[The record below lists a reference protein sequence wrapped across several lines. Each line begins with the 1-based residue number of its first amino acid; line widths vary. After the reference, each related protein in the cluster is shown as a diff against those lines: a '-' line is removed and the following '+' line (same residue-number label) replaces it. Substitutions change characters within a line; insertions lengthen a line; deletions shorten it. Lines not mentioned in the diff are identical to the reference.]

1 MRKYRKVRV
10 LKYRK
15 VLKQFCAN
23 FKWAKS
29 RISGPEIVPPVLGQF
44 PVENTGNLYYLAS
57 LQDYYKPVKSLI
69 RTNTWMGG
77 DCLDGELSG
86 YK

>member
-29 RISGPEIVPPVLGQF
+29 RISGPEIVPPVLGQ
-44 PVENTGNLYYLAS
+44 
-57 LQDYYKPVKSLI
+57 I
-69 RTNTWMGG
+69 RTIWHLCTSHSIR
-77 DCLDGELSG
+77 EKLSYVWLLHDRLLREGVTTAEGFG
-86 YK
+86 Y

>member
-29 RISGPEIVPPVLGQF
+29 GISGPEIVPPVLGQF
-44 PVENTGNLYYLAS
+44 PVQNTGNPYYLAS
-57 LQDYYKPVKSLI
+57 LQQRCSYTGWEYSPLASNYD
-69 RTNTWMGG
+69 T
-77 DCLDGELSG
+77 
-86 YK
+86 